1 MTILNL
7 PFLSMKPILLHSEM
21 KSLHKCFNEETMSV
35 KQFCRA
41 SNKLMVDI
49 MNMKTMD
56 EMVYFVMERTDFT
69 QKEAMTYINNLY
81 FDETFQY
88 N

>member
-1 MTILNL
+1 
-7 PFLSMKPILLHSEM
+7 MKPILLHSEM
-21 KSLHKCFNEETMSV
+21 KPLHEHFKGETMSV

-41 SNKLMVDI
+41 SNKLMVNI
-49 MNMKTMD
+49 TNMKTMG
-56 EMVYFVMERTDFT
+56 EMVYFVMENTDFT
-69 QKEAMTYINNLY
+69 QEEAMTYINNLY